1 MQHNHNDY
9 KYELSIIE
17 DGLEEPVV
25 VRVVGYFPNKK
36 ISVKHARKKLLKPG
50 QYFQII
56 KTNQDES
63 EICKYWIIRK

>member
-36 ISVKHARKKLLKPG
+36 ISVKHARKKLLNLASTFK
-50 QYFQII
+50 
-56 KTNQDES
+56 
-63 EICKYWIIRK
+63 